1 MYRPKSLGYIINRN
15 KDIGLEVYVQQHVHV
30 LTLIFVSQK
39 MSGYRT
45 YSATQRFRAILKEHQ
60 SLR

>member
-1 MYRPKSLGYIINRN
+1 MYQLKSLGYIINHN
-15 KDIGLEVYVQQHVHV
+15 KDIGLKDYVQQHVYV
-30 LTLIFVSQK
+30 LTLIFMSQK